1 MKAGKEGQLGRAGE
15 RREECKMDGRK
26 EKESK

>member
-1 MKAGKEGQLGRAGE
+1 MKAGKEGKLGRAGE
-15 RREECKMDGRK
+15 RSEECKASGRI